1 MRLVSSLA
9 ISAALLVTACD
20 ATTSSSSPTAT
31 TTTATAAAPQ
41 ITFDEAQLLTDLR
54 ILAADDMEG
63 RGTGTAGSERA
74 RAYIISRFEEIG
86 IEMIG
91 DSYEHDFE
99 YNGRRDPS
107 ATYNGT
113 NVVGRIEGTSD
124 SDRTMVLTAH
134 YDHLGMRNGEI
145 WNGADDNASGVAAML
160 ATATDFI
167 ANPPEHDVVVVAFD
181 AEERGLQG
189 ARAFVA
195 NPPIDSDDITFN
207 LNLDMIAMS
216 EDRILWVVG
225 TYHYPFLMPMVE
237 EVQTRALVN
246 LPTGFDEPSDE
257 PGADW
262 TPLSDQGAFHEVGI
276 PVIYLG
282 VDFHPHYHQPSDIY
296 ENMTLDFFAD
306 ATRTIIDF
314 AREADERLD
323 EIGDAGG
330 R

>member
-9 ISAALLVTACD
+9 IAAAFLVSACD
-20 ATTSSSSPTAT
+20 ATTSTQSVSSAS
-31 TTTATAAAPQ
+31 TTAIVSAPD
-41 ITFDEAQLLTDLR
+41 IYFDEAQLLTDLR
-54 ILAADDMEG
+54 ILAADDMQG
-63 RGTGTAGSERA
+63 RAAGSPGSARA
-74 RAYIISRFEEIG
+74 RAYIISRFEAIG

-91 DSYEHDFE
+91 DSYESGFD
-99 YNGRRDPS
+99 YTGRRDPS
-107 ATYNGT
+107 ATHHGT
-113 NVVGRIEGTSD
+113 NIVGRIAGTGD
-124 SDRTMVLTAH
+124 SDRVMVLSAH
-134 YDHLGMRNGEI
+134 YDHLGMRDGQI

-167 ANPPEHDVVVVAFD
+167 ANPPEHDVIVVAFD

-195 NPPIDSDDITFN
+195 NPPIDQDNITFN

-216 EDRILWVVG
+216 EDRILWAVG
-225 TYHYPFLMPMVE
+225 TYHYPFLKPLVE

-246 LPTGFDEPSDE
+246 LPMGYDEPSDE
-257 PGADW
+257 PGHDW
-262 TPLSDQGAFHEVGI
+262 TPLSDQGAFHEIGI
-276 PVIYLG
+276 PIIYLG
-282 VDFHPHYHQPSDIY
+282 VDFHPHYHESSDIY